1 MSDVMQRIIDRERK
15 EADFKARME
24 IAQNMWLEGE
34 YNKDEILRVTDLSI
48 EQISE
53 LQESSGSTISPWFC
67 IGSKSFETRC
77 RTEQNQK

>member
-1 MSDVMQRIIDRERK
+1 MSDVMQRIIERERS

-34 YNKDEILRVTDLSI
+34 HNTDEILRVTDLSI

-67 IGSKSFETRC
+67 IGSKKF
-77 RTEQNQK
+77 